1 MESPILQCT
10 GLQISHGETNTK
22 LTFFYINMWKSLRK
36 PQIMLSTFLEIPSQ
50 YSILGTGI
58 RNTALTVLSFYSIIH
73 GFKLI
78 SLTLMIIQKIKW
90 NKAYINTGKPNYSR
104 NSSEKTWSNIPIN
117 FVRHDSQKQIR
128 PWQTGISTLQQNC
141 ATQTSR
147 RWRGKQIHLHPK
159 KVKKCT
165 IKSKRIKNLFW
176 NCVQPSD

>member
-50 YSILGTGI
+50 YSILGTAI

-78 SLTLMIIQKIKW
+78 SLTLMIIQKIK
-90 NKAYINTGKPNYSR
+90 
-104 NSSEKTWSNIPIN
+104 
-117 FVRHDSQKQIR
+117 
-128 PWQTGISTLQQNC
+128 
-141 ATQTSR
+141 
-147 RWRGKQIHLHPK
+147 
-159 KVKKCT
+159 
-165 IKSKRIKNLFW
+165 
-176 NCVQPSD
+176 